1 MFIDTSKTTTA
12 EIYHALLSLVTPR
25 PIAWVT
31 TIDVKGQVNLAPF
44 SFFNAVGA
52 SPPVVAFAPA
62 LKPDGS
68 QKDTLFNLGQVPEFV
83 LNAATLEFAEQVN
96 ASSTTLPHGQS
107 EAEFVGLA
115 VEPSQKVR
123 PPRLAAAK
131 AHIECRVRQIITLG
145 EGPNGANLVL
155 GNVLAIHINDDV
167 LGADGRVDPRKY
179 QTIARMGGEWYCRAT
194 DLFTLKRP
202 N

>member
-1 MFIDTSKTTTA
+1 MLIDASTISTA
-12 EIYHALLSLVTPR
+12 DIYHALLSLVTPR

-31 TIDVKGQVNLAPF
+31 TVDAAGQVNLAPF

-62 LKPDGS
+62 LKPDGAK
-68 QKDTLFNLGQVPEFV
+68 KDTLFNLGEVPEFV
-83 LNAATLEFAEQVN
+83 LNAATIEFADQVN
-96 ASSTTLPHGQS
+96 ASSTSLPHGQS

-115 VEPSQKVR
+115 LEPSLKVR
-123 PPRLAAAK
+123 PPRLVAAK
-131 AHIECRVRQIITLG
+131 AHIECRVRQVIALG
-145 EGPNGANLVL
+145 DGPNGANLVL
-155 GNVLAIHINDDV
+155 GDVLAIDVNDDV
-167 LGADGRVDPRKY
+167 LGADGRIDPRKY